1 MTDPA
6 LATVVIIDD
15 HPEHLDYLAMLLRR
29 AGYVVAAFEKA
40 QAALDFVARSPVD
53 LVITD
58 VFMPDLDG
66 IEVLMALRRSFP
78 DLPVIAVS
86 GVGPRSQPLFLGVM
100 RHMGARATFAKPL
113 DEIALLATMARLVGS
128 AEGQDESR
136 SEMNPPAAAP

>member
-6 LATVVIIDD
+6 PAIVVIDD

-29 AGYVVAAFEKA
+29 AGYAVVAFNKA
-40 QAALDFVARSPVD
+40 QAALDYVAQSPVE
-53 LVITD
+53 LIITD

-86 GVGPRSQPLFLGVM
+86 GIGPRAQPLFLGVM
-100 RHMGARATFAKPL
+100 RHLGARATFTKPL
-113 DEIALLATMARLVGS
+113 DDVALLSTVARLVHG
-128 AEGQDESR
+128 
-136 SEMNPPAAAP
+136 AAGRHA

>member
-1 MTDPA
+1 MVRAMTDFA
-6 LATVVIIDD
+6 AATVVVIDD

-29 AGYVVAAFEKA
+29 AGYVVAAFNAA
-40 QAALDFVARSPVD
+40 QAALDYAAQSPVD

-86 GVGPRSQPLFLGVM
+86 GVGPRSEPLFLGAM
-100 RHMGARATFAKPL
+100 QHLGASAAFAKPV
-113 DEIALLATMARLVGS
+113 DDAALLSTVARLIGG
-128 AEGQDESR
+128 ARG
-136 SEMNPPAAAP
+136 MPPVP